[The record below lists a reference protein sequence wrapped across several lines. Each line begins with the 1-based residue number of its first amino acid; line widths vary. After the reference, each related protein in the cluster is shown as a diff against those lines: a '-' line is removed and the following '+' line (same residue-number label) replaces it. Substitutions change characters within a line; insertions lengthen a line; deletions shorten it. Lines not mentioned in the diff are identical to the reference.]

1 MRSVLP
7 CLLLAVLMVC
17 SPSAFAAD
25 PQPYEVTLEPTG
37 NTALDTALKDASQL
51 ISLQKTAPVGPFAL
65 VTRAREDLNRFQQAQ
80 NSFGYYKAKVTLT
93 IDGKPLDD
101 PQLPD
106 LLERAPADPPV
117 KVGASFELGP
127 QFHLGRIDI
136 EGDVPPEARNSLG
149 LSPGAPAIAAD
160 VLTAQQRLLTA
171 IREAGHP
178 LAKVDL
184 PPVTLQPDQNLLNV
198 TFRVD
203 AGPYANIGRIE
214 ITGLKTVNEDY
225 IRRRLLLQSGQ
236 RFSPIRVEQARQDL
250 ASIGVFSVVRISP
263 GEHLDPNGTIPV
275 VIDVTERPLHS
286 VDVGAAYSTD
296 LGVNLNAGW
305 HHRNLFGNAEQL
317 NITGGIQLGGN
328 DVVKPGY
335 NLGVQFLKPDFLMR
349 DQTLEI
355 DLGAIKQSLEAYDQR
370 ALTQKIAIN
379 RKLLAHW
386 TVSIGLSGEQEEI
399 TQEGVERQYELI
411 GLPMSVRFD
420 NTNSLLDPTSGFRA
434 AILLTPT
441 QSLGHNNATF
451 VIGQISGSAYFD
463 LSGGGRSV
471 IAMRGLTG
479 KAFGVDLFSLPPDQ
493 RFYAGGS
500 GTVRGFRYQSVGPQF
515 PDGNPTGGTAISA
528 GSLELRQRILDKY
541 GVVAFVDAGQVT
553 ANGAPFTSNWRVGA
567 GIGARY
573 YTSIGPIRLDVA
585 IPLNREPHGDAF
597 ELYIGIG
604 QAF

>member
-1 MRSVLP
+1 
-7 CLLLAVLMVC
+7 MVC

-184 PPVTLQPDQNLLNV
+184 PPVTLQLDQNLLNV

-515 PDGNPTGGTAISA
+515 PDGNPTGGTAVSA

>member
-1 MRSVLP
+1 MLP

-184 PPVTLQPDQNLLNV
+184 PPVTLQLDHNLLNV

-515 PDGNPTGGTAISA
+515 PDGNPTGGTAVSA